1 MVSLCLS
8 SCSSGMG
15 CKGSYS
21 LLSGLATSADLVFDL
36 QVGQSLMVEYLADV
50 PPMEVEM
57 SVTEVDESDDGDEE
71 EQVGVLALAFSHER
85 IFTRLVTVRHIVD
98 IVLLFEGVRAGIARE
113 VVHMAVKSKRVSL
126 NHLKAWALT

>member
-1 MVSLCLS
+1 
-8 SCSSGMG
+8 MG

-57 SVTEVDESDDGDEE
+57 SVTEVDESDDGDED
-71 EQVGVLALAFSHER
+71 EQVGVFALAFSHER
-85 IFTRLVTVRHIVD
+85 IFTRFVTVRHIVD
-98 IVLLFEGVRAGIARE
+98 IVLLFEGMRTGIARE

-126 NHLKAWALT
+126 NHLKA

>member
-8 SCSSGMG
+8 SFKLLVVALG

-21 LLSGLATSADLVFDL
+21 LLSGFATSADLFFDL

-57 SVTEVDESDDGDEE
+57 GVTEVDESDDGAEDD
-71 EQVGVLALAFSHER
+71 QVGVLSLAFSHEW
-85 IFTRLVTVRHIVD
+85 IFTSLVTVRHIVD
-98 IVLLFEGVRAGIARE
+98 IVLLFEGVSAGIARK
-113 VVHMAVKSKRVSL
+113 VVLMAEQSKQED
-126 NHLKAWALT
+126 

>member
-57 SVTEVDESDDGDEE
+57 SVTEVDESDYGDEE
-71 EQVGVLALAFSHER
+71 EQVGVLALTFSHER

-126 NHLKAWALT
+126 NHLKA